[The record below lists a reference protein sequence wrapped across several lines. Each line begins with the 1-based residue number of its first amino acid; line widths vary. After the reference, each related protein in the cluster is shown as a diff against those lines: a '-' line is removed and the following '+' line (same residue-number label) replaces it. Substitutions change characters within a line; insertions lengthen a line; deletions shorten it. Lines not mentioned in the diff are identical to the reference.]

1 MCRVSRFAEAA
12 VSRSARK
19 RSERA
24 RRYQM
29 AGKRSGSKTKSGG
42 GAKRGKSK
50 VKRELKDLDVRK
62 SKGVRGGLVVR
73 KAGEK
78 PVEY

>member
-1 MCRVSRFAEAA
+1 
-12 VSRSARK
+12 
-19 RSERA
+19 
-24 RRYQM
+24 M

-62 SKGVRGGLVVR
+62 AKQVRGGMLFCATGKHIV
-73 KAGEK
+73 KAIITS
-78 PVEY
+78 